1 MRSSS
6 LSVTV
11 YSLAVDLFHARGG
24 IIGANEASVGMLQC
38 TAPKTARG
46 LFVYLRD
53 LIAALLRRW
62 RFVVVG
68 VLLTAIIGAGLAF
81 LIPASYVA
89 KTSMVLLPPVSVVG
103 AGGNP
108 FLFLGGLGQA
118 LDVLTENLGSDTVR
132 ERIEEAHPGAKFAVS
147 ADTSTTGPILIIE
160 SNAASA
166 DEALAVTQE
175 VADQAPVS
183 LASLQSKLS
192 VPERSRITM
201 AEVAVDAEPEVDQKN
216 RIQSIVAVAIV
227 GLFATLLLAGYRDN
241 RIASRRSQSTSAAT
255 PDGPSARIDS

>member
-1 MRSSS
+1 
-6 LSVTV
+6 
-11 YSLAVDLFHARGG
+11 
-24 IIGANEASVGMLQC
+24 
-38 TAPKTARG
+38 
-46 LFVYLRD
+46 VYLRD

-62 RFVVVG
+62 RFVVAG
-68 VLLTAIIGAGLAF
+68 VVITAIICTGLGF

-89 KTSMVLLPPVSVVG
+89 KTSLVLLPPVSVVG

-132 ERIEEAHPGAKFAVS
+132 ERIEDAHPGAKFAVS
-147 ADTSTTGPILIIE
+147 ADTSTTGPILVIQ
-160 SNAASA
+160 ATATSA

-175 VADQAPVS
+175 VAAQAPVS
-183 LASLQSKLS
+183 MASLQSKLS

-201 AEVAVDAEPEVDQKN
+201 AEVAVDAEPDVDQKN

-227 GLFATLLLAGYRDN
+227 GLFATLLLAGYRDS
-241 RIASRRSQSTSAAT
+241 RIASRRSQSVTATT
-255 PDGPSARIDS
+255 PDRPPARTDL